1 MAHLAHC
8 YFGFDIYGVEVAD
21 LRHICDRE
29 ESFGWV
35 SGDTCQ
41 MSCN

>member
-21 LRHICDRE
+21 LRHICDRGV
-29 ESFGWV
+29 FWMGL
-35 SGDTCQ
+35 G
-41 MSCN
+41 